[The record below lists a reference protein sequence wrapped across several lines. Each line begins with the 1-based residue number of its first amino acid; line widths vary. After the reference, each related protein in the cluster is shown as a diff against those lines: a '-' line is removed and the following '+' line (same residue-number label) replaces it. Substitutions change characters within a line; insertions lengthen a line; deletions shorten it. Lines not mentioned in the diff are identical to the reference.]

1 MTTLMSQLPK
11 FLARLFPN
19 QHSESTTLSVGA
31 TMQSETFQQE
41 SDETGRRYW
50 NREISWL
57 GFNERVLA
65 QALRHDHPLLERV
78 RFVAISASNLQEF
91 LMVRV
96 AGLLGQ
102 IEAGVADR
110 SDDGRTPRE
119 QIALVDA
126 KSRQI
131 AADQS
136 ETWIRLT
143 DELRT
148 EGIHLETLGSLRAD
162 EQAWLDDYI
171 ANELMPVI
179 SPITVDS
186 SHPFPFV
193 RNLGRGTVVKL
204 YRKKDKRSFSGLVT
218 LPGQLPR
225 FLTLPK
231 ASGQSETRLIP
242 IFEAIRRALPEL
254 FPNLERLEFGEFQVV
269 RDSDLDVAEEA
280 EDLVRSYETAL
291 RRRQRGHAIRLIVH
305 KKLSDS
311 MIDFLCEQFEIKDR
325 NWVVRVGGL
334 IDLTDV
340 SELCKLERPELL
352 FGPFRA
358 RFPERIR
365 QFEGDC
371 FAAIAK
377 KDFVVHHPFE
387 SFDVVVQFLQQ
398 AAKDPA
404 VLAIKQTLYRTS
416 NDSEIINALCNA
428 AEAGKSV
435 TAVVELKARF
445 DEEANIRWA
454 RRLEAAGVQV
464 AYGFVDLKTHAKV
477 SMVTRR
483 ESEGIVTYTHFGT
496 GNYHPI
502 TAKIYTDLSYFSANP
517 AFARDAAKLFNYM
530 TAYAEPVGLE
540 HVLAAP
546 LSLRQAICDHIR
558 QEIKAA
564 ENNEPSGVWLKM
576 NSLVDAEII
585 DLLYSASQA
594 GVKIELIVRG
604 ICCLKAGLTGISE
617 NITVRSII
625 GRYLEH
631 SRIYCFANG
640 EPLPSRKAAVYIS
653 SADLMPRNLNRRVE
667 TLVKI
672 ENKTVHKQI
681 LDQIMVSN
689 LRDNVGA
696 WLMQPDGR
704 YTSISDTRSED
715 ESAFSAHEYF
725 MTNPS
730 LSGMGRVQ
738 TKDSPKRSKNH

>member
-1 MTTLMSQLPK
+1 M
-11 FLARLFPN
+11 
-19 QHSESTTLSVGA
+19 
-31 TMQSETFQQE
+31 
-41 SDETGRRYW
+41 
-50 NREISWL
+50 
-57 GFNERVLA
+57 
-65 QALRHDHPLLERV
+65 
-78 RFVAISASNLQEF
+78 
-91 LMVRV
+91 
-96 AGLLGQ
+96 
-102 IEAGVADR
+102 
-110 SDDGRTPRE
+110 
-119 QIALVDA
+119 
-126 KSRQI
+126 
-131 AADQS
+131 
-136 ETWIRLT
+136 
-143 DELRT
+143 
-148 EGIHLETLGSLRAD
+148 
-162 EQAWLDDYI
+162 
-171 ANELMPVI
+171 I

>member
-1 MTTLMSQLPK
+1 
-11 FLARLFPN
+11 
-19 QHSESTTLSVGA
+19 
-31 TMQSETFQQE
+31 MQSETFQQE

-65 QALRHDHPLLERV
+65 QALRPDHPLLERV

-102 IEAGVADR
+102 IEAGVAER

-546 LSLRQAICDHIR
+546 LSLRQAICNHIR

-604 ICCLKAGLTGISE
+604 ICCLKAGLPGISE

-738 TKDSPKRSKNH
+738 TKDGPKRSKNY

>member
-1 MTTLMSQLPK
+1 
-11 FLARLFPN
+11 
-19 QHSESTTLSVGA
+19 
-31 TMQSETFQQE
+31 
-41 SDETGRRYW
+41 
-50 NREISWL
+50 
-57 GFNERVLA
+57 
-65 QALRHDHPLLERV
+65 
-78 RFVAISASNLQEF
+78 
-91 LMVRV
+91 MVRV

>member
-1 MTTLMSQLPK
+1 
-11 FLARLFPN
+11 
-19 QHSESTTLSVGA
+19 
-31 TMQSETFQQE
+31 MQSETFQQE

-65 QALRHDHPLLERV
+65 QALRPDHPLLERV

-102 IEAGVADR
+102 IEAGVAER

-280 EDLVRSYETAL
+280 EERVRSYETAL

-738 TKDSPKRSKNH
+738 TKDGPKRSKNY

>member
-1 MTTLMSQLPK
+1 MSHTTAISGNTPV
-11 FLARLFPN
+11 P
-19 QHSESTTLSVGA
+19 
-31 TMQSETFQQE
+31 
-41 SDETGRRYW
+41 DEDKRRYW
-50 NREISWL
+50 NRETSWL
-57 GFNERVLA
+57 NFNERVLA
-65 QALRHDHPLLERV
+65 QARRNDHPLLERV
-78 RFVAISASNLQEF
+78 RFVSISASNLQEF

-102 IEAGVADR
+102 IEAGVTQR
-110 SDDGRTPRE
+110 SDDGRTPKQ

-126 KSRQI
+126 KVRDIFAKQ
-131 AADQS
+131 AD
-136 ETWIRLT
+136 TWRLLSQ
-143 DELRT
+143 DLRH
-148 EGIHLETLGSLRAD
+148 EGVHLETLESLTEA
-162 EQAWLDDYI
+162 ESAWLQDYI
-171 ANELMPVI
+171 DNELMPVI

-193 RNLGRGTVVKL
+193 RNLGRGVVVKL
-204 YRKKDKRSFSGLVT
+204 YRKHDKRSFSGLVT
-218 LPGQLPR
+218 LPSQLPR
-225 FLTLPK
+225 FLTLPR
-231 ASGQSETRLIP
+231 ADGQTTVRLIP
-242 IFEAIRRALPEL
+242 IFEAIRQALPQL
-254 FPNLERLEFGEFQVV
+254 FPQLERQEYGEFQVV

-280 EDLVRSYETAL
+280 EDLVRSFETAL
-291 RRRQRGHAIRLIVH
+291 RRRQRGHVIRLIVH

-311 MIDFLCEQFEIKDR
+311 MIDFLCEQFKIKDR
-325 NWVVRVGGL
+325 EWVMPVGGL

-340 SELCKLERPELL
+340 GELCKLDRPELL
-352 FGPFRA
+352 FGAFRA

-365 QFEGDC
+365 HFDGDC
-371 FAAIAK
+371 FAAIAN

-416 NDSEIINALCNA
+416 NDSEIISALCDA

-445 DEEANIRWA
+445 DEAANIRWA

-483 ESEGIVTYTHFGT
+483 EQGSIVTYTHFGT
-496 GNYHPI
+496 GNYHPV

-517 AFARDAAKLFNYM
+517 AYARDAAKLFNYM

-540 HVLAAP
+540 KVFAAP
-546 LSLRQAICDHIR
+546 LSLRDVISNHIR
-558 QEIKAA
+558 AEIDAA
-564 ENNEPSGVWLKM
+564 KSGRPSGIWLKM
-576 NSLVDAEII
+576 NALVDASII
-585 DLLYSASQA
+585 ELLYEASSA
-594 GVKIELIVRG
+594 GVKIELVVRG
-604 ICCLKAGLTGISE
+604 ICCLKAGLPGVSD

-640 EPLPSRKAAVYIS
+640 AEMPSRDASVYIS

-672 ENKTVHKQI
+672 DNPTVHAQV

-689 LRDNVGA
+689 LRDTAGA
-696 WLMQPDGR
+696 WLMTPSGDYIPLKDAHGHEP
-704 YTSISDTRSED
+704 ED
-715 ESAFSAHEYF
+715 VTGFSSHQYF

-730 LSGMGRVQ
+730 LSGMGG
-738 TKDSPKRSKNH
+738 TSAEEEALPLFFAHNES

>member
-1 MTTLMSQLPK
+1 
-11 FLARLFPN
+11 
-19 QHSESTTLSVGA
+19 
-31 TMQSETFQQE
+31 MQSETFQQE

-65 QALRHDHPLLERV
+65 QASRPDHPLLERV

-102 IEAGVADR
+102 IEAGVTER

-119 QIALVDA
+119 QVALVDA

-148 EGIHLETLGSLRAD
+148 EGIHLKTLGSLRAD

-704 YTSISDTRSED
+704 YTSISDTRDED
-715 ESAFSAHEYF
+715 EPAFSAHKYF

-738 TKDSPKRSKNH
+738 TKDGPKRSKNY

>member
-1 MTTLMSQLPK
+1 
-11 FLARLFPN
+11 
-19 QHSESTTLSVGA
+19 
-31 TMQSETFQQE
+31 MQSETFQQE

-65 QALRHDHPLLERV
+65 QALRPDHPLLERV

-102 IEAGVADR
+102 IEAGVAER

-305 KKLSDS
+305 KKLSDG

-604 ICCLKAGLTGISE
+604 ICCLKAGLPGISE

-738 TKDSPKRSKNH
+738 TKDSPKRSKNY

>member
-1 MTTLMSQLPK
+1 
-11 FLARLFPN
+11 
-19 QHSESTTLSVGA
+19 
-31 TMQSETFQQE
+31 MQSETFQQE

-65 QALRHDHPLLERV
+65 QALRPDHPLLERV

-102 IEAGVADR
+102 IEAGVAER

-604 ICCLKAGLTGISE
+604 ICCLKAGLPGISE

-738 TKDSPKRSKNH
+738 TKDSPKRSKNY

>member
-1 MTTLMSQLPK
+1 
-11 FLARLFPN
+11 
-19 QHSESTTLSVGA
+19 
-31 TMQSETFQQE
+31 MQSETFQQE

-65 QALRHDHPLLERV
+65 QALRPDHPLLERV

-102 IEAGVADR
+102 IEAGVAER

-604 ICCLKAGLTGISE
+604 ICCLKAGLPGISE

-738 TKDSPKRSKNH
+738 TKDGPKRSKNY

>member
-1 MTTLMSQLPK
+1 MK
-11 FLARLFPN
+11 
-19 QHSESTTLSVGA
+19 
-31 TMQSETFQQE
+31 SETFQQE

-65 QALRHDHPLLERV
+65 QALRPDHPLLERV

-102 IEAGVADR
+102 IEAGVAER

-546 LSLRQAICDHIR
+546 LSLRQAICNHIR

-604 ICCLKAGLTGISE
+604 ICCLKAGLPGISE

-738 TKDSPKRSKNH
+738 TKDGPKRSKNY